1 MTAMNLPAPAL
12 LSEPRCVW
20 PAGATLGEGT
30 CWSVREQALYW
41 VDILEHRLYRFR
53 PADGAQAS
61 WAFDETI
68 SAVAE
73 RAQAAGLAITLRR
86 GLALF
91 DPATGALQRLPE
103 PEPERD
109 GNRFNDGKCDAQGR
123 FWGGSMDF
131 GCSEPTGA
139 LYRFDAQGRGTRA
152 FDARFAVTNGPTWSK
167 DQRTMFFSD
176 TVNPQIHAFDF
187 DPATG
192 ELSRQRPWLR
202 FAPDDGY
209 PDGMTTDADGRLWI
223 AHWGA
228 SCVTCHDPDSADE
241 LLRVA
246 LPTAHITNLVFGGPA
261 LSTLLIT
268 SARFQLGQAQLAA
281 QPLAGGLFMVETN
294 ATGRPAN
301 LFEG

>member
-1 MTAMNLPAPAL
+1 
-12 LSEPRCVW
+12 
-20 PAGATLGEGT
+20 
-30 CWSVREQALYW
+30 
-41 VDILEHRLYRFR
+41 
-53 PADGAQAS
+53 
-61 WAFDETI
+61 
-68 SAVAE
+68 
-73 RAQAAGLAITLRR
+73 
-86 GLALF
+86 
-91 DPATGALQRLPE
+91 
-103 PEPERD
+103 
-109 GNRFNDGKCDAQGR
+109 
-123 FWGGSMDF
+123 MDF

-176 TVNPQIHAFDF
+176 TVNQQIHAFDF